1 MEVMAQQ
8 LKTGYNPLV
17 VEHAWGYQLLIQLF
31 VDEDGVATCSVAR
44 RKDTWDTWSPPIEA
58 RHG

>member
-1 MEVMAQQ
+1 MAQK

-17 VEHAWGYQLLIQLF
+17 VDDAWGEQLLIQLF
-31 VDEDGVATCSVAR
+31 VDDDGVATCSVAR
-44 RKDTWDTWSPPIEA
+44 RENSWDTWSPPIEA